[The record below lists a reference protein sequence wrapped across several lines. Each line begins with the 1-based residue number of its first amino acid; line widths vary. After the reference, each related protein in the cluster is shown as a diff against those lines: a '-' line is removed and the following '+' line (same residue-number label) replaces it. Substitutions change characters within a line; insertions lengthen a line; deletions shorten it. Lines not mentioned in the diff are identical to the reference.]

1 MNNVDED
8 TLQKSQRMAIE
19 LGIPL
24 RISVKSIVK
33 VQMIFTILALL
44 TIFYFAPEL
53 YARAAF
59 TSIETVSL
67 LVVTPLLLIAT
78 FLFYAISDAVIVNGE
93 LRIKNILVKPRHLN
107 LLMVNKVWMPFGPES
122 KIAVIFYHGF
132 KLFPPFSIIIIPN
145 WIPSAASL
153 RGMILYGK
161 DLSATISRPEIKLKH
176 QQ

>member
-24 RISVKSIVK
+24 RISVKFIVEI
-33 VQMIFTILALL
+33 QLIFTILALL
-44 TIFYFAPEL
+44 TIFYFAPVL
-53 YARAAF
+53 YARTAF
-59 TSIETVSL
+59 TSMEIISL
-67 LVVTPLLLIAT
+67 LVVTPLLLITT
-78 FLFYAISDAVIVNGE
+78 FLIYAISDAVIVKGA

-107 LLMVNKVWMPFGPES
+107 LLIVNKVWMPFGPGT

-153 RGMILYGK
+153 KEMILFGK
-161 DLSATISRPEIKLKH
+161 DLSATIFRPEIKLKH